1 VSKEQNK
8 PKRKTWEHPWR
19 YKESFLVVL
28 ELIFMGL
35 IFEVLSGGKGAP
47 LLRWP
52 ANMMVG
58 AGLLLLLFMIYYRF
72 KSRPMVKWLSSVPAA
87 ISAISFFALVTLLLG
102 FIPQD
107 DADANRYLR
116 LLGMTHMKNS
126 WLMMISGLYFLTT
139 LGLVALRRA
148 TSFKR
153 KNLGFL
159 LNHAGL
165 WITIA
170 AGYLGAGDLMRLNL
184 TVMEEHGG
192 TNQAVNKRTSE
203 VYSLPFSV
211 RLEDFNIEH
220 YNPKL
225 AILDGRTGSVVL
237 EDGKTMPFVEKGL
250 KATLLN
256 YDVEVLD
263 YEPEAFRLGDQ
274 YVHGDS
280 MGNAPAAYVK
290 ARHSVSGQET
300 EGWISSGSF
309 RVMHEHMPLD
319 NHYFLA
325 MTFPEPEKYSSDI
338 VIKGGVE
345 ELLLTLEVNKP
356 FKYMGW
362 KLYQLSYDERMG
374 KWSQVS
380 VIEAVRDPW
389 LPIVYFGIF
398 LLLAG
403 ALYLFWIGQDIK
415 E

>member
-1 VSKEQNK
+1 MSKEQNK

-35 IFEVLSGGKGAP
+35 IFEVLTGGKGAP
-47 LLRWP
+47 LLKWP
-52 ANMMVG
+52 VNMVVG
-58 AGLLLLLFMIYYRF
+58 VVILLLLFIIYFRL
-72 KSRPMVKWLSSVPAA
+72 KNRPMVKWLSSVPAA

-107 DADANRYLR
+107 DTDANRYLK

-148 TSFKR
+148 TPLRR

-184 TVMEEHGG
+184 TVLEDQAG
-192 TNQAVNKRTSE
+192 TNQAVNKRDSE
-203 VYSLPFSV
+203 AYLLPFSV

-225 AILDGRTGSVVL
+225 ALLDGRTGSVVA
-237 EDGKTMPFVEKGL
+237 EEGKAMPFIEKGL

-256 YDVEVLD
+256 WDVEVLE
-263 YEPEAFRLGDQ
+263 YEPEAFRSGDQ

-280 MGNAPAAYVK
+280 LGNAPAAYLR
-290 ARHSVSGQET
+290 ARNSISGQET

-319 NHYFLA
+319 NHYFVA
-325 MTFPEPEKYSSDI
+325 MTIPEPEKFSSDI
-338 VIKGGVE
+338 VIKDGEE
-345 ELLLTLEVNKP
+345 ELPLTLEVNKP
-356 FKYMGW
+356 FKHRGW

-403 ALYLFWIGQDIK
+403 AMYLFWIGRDIK

>member
-1 VSKEQNK
+1 M

-19 YKESFLVVL
+19 YRESFLVVL
-28 ELIFMGL
+28 ELVFMGL

-47 LLRWP
+47 LLKWP
-52 ANMMVG
+52 VNMMVG
-58 AGLLLLLFMIYYRF
+58 AGLLLLLFIVYFRF
-72 KSRPMVKWLSSVPAA
+72 RNRPMVKWLSSVPAA
-87 ISAISFFALVTLLLG
+87 ISAISFFALVVLLLG
-102 FIPQD
+102 FIHQD
-107 DADANRYLR
+107 DAGANRYLK

-139 LGLVALRRA
+139 LGMVALRRA
-148 TSFKR
+148 IPLRR

-170 AGYLGAGDLMRLNL
+170 AGYFGAGDLMRLNL
-184 TVMEEHGG
+184 TVIEGQG
-192 TNQAVNKRTSE
+192 STNQAVDKRTGE
-203 VYSLPFSV
+203 AYLLPFSV
-211 RLEDFNIEH
+211 RLEDFNIEY

-225 AILDGRTGSVVL
+225 AVYDDRTGSVVL
-237 EDGKTMPFVEKGL
+237 EEGKTMPFVENGL
-250 KATLLN
+250 KATILN
-256 YDVEVLD
+256 WDVEVLD
-263 YEPEAFRLGDQ
+263 YEPEAFRVDDQ
-274 YVHGDS
+274 YVYGDS
-280 MGNAPAAYVK
+280 IGNAPAAYVK
-290 ARHSVSGQET
+290 ARNSVSGQET

-309 RVMHEHMPLD
+309 RVMNQPMPLD
-319 NHYFLA
+319 NHNFLV
-325 MTFPEPEKYSSDI
+325 MLSPEPEKFSSDI
-338 VIKGGVE
+338 VIKGGIE
-345 ELLLTLEVNKP
+345 AMPLTLEVNKP

-389 LPIVYFGIF
+389 LPIVYVGIF

>member
-1 VSKEQNK
+1 MNQETKK
-8 PKRKTWEHPWR
+8 LRRKTWEHPWR
-19 YKESFLVVL
+19 YRESFLVVL

-35 IFEVLSGGKGAP
+35 IFEVLTGGKGAP

-52 ANMMVG
+52 VNMFVG
-58 AGLLLLLFMIYYRF
+58 TGILLLLLIIYFRF
-72 KSRPMVKWLSSVPAA
+72 RSSTMVKWLSSVPAA

-102 FIPQD
+102 FIPQSD
-107 DADANRYLR
+107 TGVNRYLT
-116 LLGMTHMKNS
+116 LLGFTHMKNS

-139 LGLVALRRA
+139 LGFVALRRA
-148 TSFKR
+148 TPFSR

-184 TVMEEHGG
+184 TVMEKYGA
-192 TNQAVNKRTSE
+192 TNQVVNKRDGET
-203 VYSLPFSV
+203 YLLPFSV

-225 AILDGRTGSVVL
+225 AIYDGRTGSVVL
-237 EDGKTMPFVEKGL
+237 EDGKTMPFVEQGL
-250 KATLLN
+250 KTTLTN
-256 YDVEVLD
+256 WDVEVLK
-263 YEPEAFRLGDQ
+263 YEPEAFRVGDQ

-290 ARHSVSGQET
+290 AKNSVSGQET

-309 RVMHEHMPLD
+309 RVMNQPMTLD
-319 NHYFLA
+319 DHYFLV
-325 MTFPEPEKYSSDI
+325 MTDPEPEKYSSDI
-338 VIKGGVE
+338 VIEDGEE
-345 ELLLTLEVNKP
+345 ELPLTLEVNKP
-356 FKYMGW
+356 YKYKGW

-389 LPIVYFGIF
+389 LPLVYFGIF

-403 ALYLFWIGQDIK
+403 ALYLFWIGRDIK

>member
-1 VSKEQNK
+1 MSKEQNK

-19 YKESFLVVL
+19 YRESFLVVL

-35 IFEVLSGGKGAP
+35 IFEVLTGGKGAP
-47 LLRWP
+47 LLKWP
-52 ANMMVG
+52 VNGVVG
-58 AGLLLLLFMIYYRF
+58 VGLLFLLFIIYFRF
-72 KSRPMVKWLSSVPAA
+72 KSRPVVKWLSSVPAA

-102 FIPQD
+102 FFPQD
-107 DADANRYLR
+107 DPDANRYMS

-148 TSFKR
+148 TPFKR

-184 TVMEEHGG
+184 TVLENQES
-192 TNQAVNKRTSE
+192 TNQAVDKRSGDT
-203 VYSLPFSV
+203 YLLPFSV
-211 RLEDFNIEH
+211 RLEDFNIEY

-225 AILDGRTGSVVL
+225 AIYDGHTGAVVL

-250 KATLLN
+250 KATLQN
-256 YDVEVLD
+256 WDVKVLD
-263 YEPEAFRLGDQ
+263 YEPEAFRVDDQ
-274 YVHGDS
+274 YVPGDS
-280 MGNAPAAYVK
+280 LGNAPAAYLRAVN
-290 ARHSVSGQET
+290 SVSGQET

-309 RVMHEHMPLD
+309 RVMNQPMSLD
-319 NHYFLA
+319 NHNFLV
-325 MTFPEPEKYSSDI
+325 MTNPEPEKFSSDI
-338 VIKGGVE
+338 IIKDGVE
-345 ELLLTLEVNKP
+345 EIPLTLEVNKP
-356 FKYMGW
+356 YKHRGW

>member
-47 LLRWP
+47 LLKWP
-52 ANMMVG
+52 ANMVVG
-58 AGLLLLLFMIYYRF
+58 VVILLLLFIIFFGF
-72 KSRPMVKWLSSVPAA
+72 KSRPMVNWLSSVPAA
-87 ISAISFFALVTLLLG
+87 ISAISFFALVVLLLG

-107 DADANRYLR
+107 DTDANRYLK

-148 TSFKR
+148 TPLRR

-184 TVMEEHGG
+184 TVLEDHAG
-192 TNQAVNKRTSE
+192 TNQAVNKRDRE
-203 VYSLPFSV
+203 AYLLPFSV

-225 AILDGRTGSVVL
+225 AILDGRTGSVVA
-237 EDGKTMPFVEKGL
+237 EEGKAMPFIEKGL
-250 KATLLN
+250 KTSLLN
-256 YDVEVLD
+256 WDVEVVE
-263 YEPEAFRLGDQ
+263 YKPEAFRVEDH

-280 MGNAPAAYVK
+280 MGNAPAAYLK
-290 ARHSVSGQET
+290 ARNGVSGQET

-309 RVMHEHMPLD
+309 RVLHAHLQLD
-319 NHYFLA
+319 NHYFIG
-325 MTFPEPEKYSSDI
+325 MTIPEPEKFSSDI
-338 VIKGGVE
+338 VIKDGVE
-345 ELLLTLEVNKP
+345 EIPLILEVNKP
-356 FKYMGW
+356 YKHKGW

-403 ALYLFWIGQDIK
+403 ALYLFWIGRDIK